1 MATAIREKIIEQVD
15 RLSTEDQSAV
25 LQFVTVLTNGPP
37 KRRPES
43 AKKFL
48 GVLSDEDA
56 IAMKRAIEEG
66 CEQIDPS
73 AW

>member
-1 MATAIREKIIEQVD
+1 MTTAIRDQIVEQLD

-25 LQFVTVLTNGPP
+25 LRFVTVLTNGPV
-37 KRRPES
+37 KVRPES
-43 AKKFL
+43 ARNFL

-56 IAMKRAIEEG
+56 SAMMRAIEEG